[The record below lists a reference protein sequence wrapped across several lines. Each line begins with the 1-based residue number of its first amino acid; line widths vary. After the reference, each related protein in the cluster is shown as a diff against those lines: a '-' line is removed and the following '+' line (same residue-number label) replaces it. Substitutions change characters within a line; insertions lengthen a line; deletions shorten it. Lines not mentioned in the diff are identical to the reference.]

1 MKSFV
6 LLRNLL
12 LLFAFLPMAVS
23 AYDVEIDGIYY
34 NLNKENRTARV
45 TSGDKKYNGDIIIP
59 SNIIHNGDNYNVY
72 YVEKYAFSGCSAL
85 TSVGI
90 SSSVKSIGNY
100 AFELCGNL
108 KTISLPIGL
117 TEIADVTFFACSSL
131 NNVTIP
137 ASVTRIGDNA
147 FFGCSSLTSIVIPQK
162 VSKICDGAFLGCDLK
177 ALIVCMVTPIEI
189 SENTFYKRENIVLYV
204 PEGSLDA
211 YRNADVWKDF
221 KEIKAIGQ
229 SEADCDL
236 SDLPTENAYYASTA
250 FLCERGVLSGSKPDG
265 KTNVNAPLKRAHLA
279 KIAFRGLYSLN
290 WNPVPETVPSDYYPT
305 VYTDICEPTAD
316 NEYYR
321 QAARALMYLEY
332 GDGIAPFDR
341 NRLNFEP
348 ENTISRLHTLKV
360 LMETFNIKPNVA
372 GTSNPFPDDADCVSL
387 MTSNPAKFGY
397 IRKAAALGIITTQNA
412 QFRPNDDCLRG
423 EAFVMLARII
433 QKIEAGVI
441 TAPEPTNDSYFEPLN
456 TTLATISTGVA
467 TQMGSFNSYSKNSF
481 ALDGVMPL
489 VFTHNYD
496 SYYATLPEVF
506 FGARTVNGVEET
518 YRPLSAGWSH
528 NYHSFIT
535 LVGSGSDARAIV
547 HWGGAGINVYKSD
560 GKKFIAESIGV
571 YDDFKMDGYEAVIK
585 TKSQMTYRFTNQGG
599 TGAMVLYLSTITD
612 RNGNTLTLNYTD
624 GLNGTRNI
632 SSVSD
637 GHRQLTFSYLSGT
650 NLLEKVTDPL
660 GRSIQFAYNYNEGI
674 GEYMLSS
681 FTDAKGQTTTYTY
694 KNQFKGRDATSY
706 TSDDWNSRS
715 FSHLLTR
722 IELPKGNYIENLYD
736 DNCRLKE
743 TVDGV
748 NGIPTVKTSIA
759 VTANY
764 RNGNTSTQSQVQ
776 VDNAGKTN
784 TLQYSYNNNNA
795 MAEFSGNN
803 GVQLSCEYKDASHP
817 LYATAITTNQ
827 GSLSGV
833 QFDDRGNMIALTIGG
848 TGGNGGY
855 SKRMTYNDQNCLTS
869 ITDARGN
876 TTTYT
881 YDNRGNLTGITAP
894 EGVNISME
902 VNGAGLTTSMTNAM
916 GQTTKYTYNDYG
928 NLTQTQDMALG
939 LVTTTTYDNA
949 SRVTSSTD
957 ALERKQTYSYDDN
970 DNLIEE
976 QDAMGNV
983 TKYGYDQNDNL
994 VTITNAMGG
1003 VTEMTYDEATDLLTS
1018 LSFAGA
1024 TKQYEYYS
1032 NGLLK
1037 TLVKPDGTTLNRTY
1051 DAQGHIT
1058 DDGCGHRYTYDSNM
1072 RLAAIVGDFA
1082 TLAFNYDGLGRII
1095 QTRHQES
1102 GNDYQMDYEYD
1113 NNSNVTRLTYPTN
1126 NGERPAVSYTYDGL
1140 NRLTSLNGIVGKIRY
1155 AYRKDSKIE
1164 RIDYDNIGMVTTF
1177 AYDAAGRLTE
1187 KKTRLKDGTVLA
1199 SYTVTL
1205 DKVGNIVGQTTTE
1218 PIGRLPLANFGKS
1231 YTYDEGNRIKNVSD
1245 PTTNQFTNFSFDANG
1260 NATSRGDEKYVWTKQ
1275 DKLARINNAGLI
1287 YDPMGN
1293 LTEFDG
1299 TKFQVE
1305 VSGNGNV
1312 LYDSRSDCN
1321 YVYGLGLE
1329 ARVKDGH
1336 ASYYVTDLR
1345 GSVVAIVNDEGK
1357 ITHRYS
1363 YDEWGNIEQSEEA
1376 DYNPFRFVG
1385 KWGVIYINDH
1395 CYYMRARMYDP
1406 TIGRFMSEDP
1416 IWSTNLYPYADNNPV
1431 MGIDPTGTITQ
1442 SEYNKRYDHITKMI
1456 AKYTKE
1462 KDVAASEMSFYNH
1475 GKNTNYK
1482 QEYADAEKR
1491 RDKAWKNIEGWE
1503 KKMKELKES
1512 TTVDISGL
1520 GIRHDGVEPVKVD
1533 EEYMNLLLGKG
1544 GLTINRQQVQN
1555 GEYGLNLNSI
1565 KGINKM
1571 GDVEL
1576 AIAEFFEEN
1585 ALRPYTNVVFKA
1597 SKATDNAIYATVNG
1611 VKYVWNAAKKTWEV
1625 IAK

>member
-1 MKSFV
+1 MT
-6 LLRNLL
+6 NIGDG
-12 LLFAFLPMAVS
+12 AFFHCYGL
-23 AYDVEIDGIYY
+23 
-34 NLNKENRTARV
+34 
-45 TSGDKKYNGDIIIP
+45 
-59 SNIIHNGDNYNVY
+59 
-72 YVEKYAFSGCSAL
+72 
-85 TSVGI
+85 
-90 SSSVKSIGNY
+90 SSVSIPGSVEVIGSSAFNGCVNLEEIELGKGIKSIGRS
-100 AFELCGNL
+100 AFY
-108 KTISLPIGL
+108 
-117 TEIADVTFFACSSL
+117 
-131 NNVTIP
+131 
-137 ASVTRIGDNA
+137 
-147 FFGCSSLTSIVIPQK
+147 GCSK
-162 VSKICDGAFLGCDLK
+162 LK
-177 ALIVCMVTPIEI
+177 
-189 SENTFYKRENIVLYV
+189 NIVLPSSIEHIWRLAFSKCDSIKTVRAEMTHIYCNEFDDAAFDENTIKNATLFV
-204 PEGSLDA
+204 PVGCASM
-211 YRNADVWKDF
+211 YRACNCWSHF
-221 KEIKAIGQ
+221 KAIVET
-229 SEADCDL
+229 STDDCDL
-236 SDLPTENAYYASTA
+236 SDLPTDNAYYASTA
-250 FLCERGVLSGSKPDG
+250 YLCERGVLSGSKVDG
-265 KTNVNAPLKRAHLA
+265 KTNVNDPLKRAHLA

-290 WNPVPETVPSDYYPT
+290 GNPVPETVPSDYYPT
-305 VYTDICEPTAD
+305 VYTDISEPTAD

-321 QAARALMYLEY
+321 QAARALLYLEY

-348 ENTISRLHTLKV
+348 ENTISRLYTLKV
-360 LMETFNIKPNVA
+360 LMETFNIKPDVERK
-372 GTSNPFPDDADCVSL
+372 GNPFPADADCVSL

-397 IRKAAALGIITTQNA
+397 IREAAALGIITTQNA

-423 EAFVMLARII
+423 EAFVMLARIM
-433 QKIEAGVI
+433 QKIEAGEI
-441 TAPEPTNDSYFEPLN
+441 AAPEPTNDSYYEPLN
-456 TTLATISTGVA
+456 TTLATISTGIS

-489 VFTHNYD
+489 IFTHNYD
-496 SYYATLPEVF
+496 SYYANLPEVF

-535 LVGSGSDARAIV
+535 LVGSGSDTRAIV

-560 GKKFIAESIGV
+560 GKKFVAESVGI
-571 YDDFKMDGYEAVIK
+571 YDSFTMEGYEAVIK

-624 GLNGTRNI
+624 GLNGTKNI

-660 GRSIQFAYNYNEGI
+660 GRSIQFAYNYNEGT
-674 GEYMLSS
+674 GEYMLKSY
-681 FTDAKGQTTTYTY
+681 TDAKGQTTTYTY

-706 TSDDWNSRS
+706 TSDDLTSRS

-736 DNCRLKE
+736 ANCRLKE

-748 NGIPTVKTSIA
+748 NGIQTAKTSIA

-776 VDNAGKTN
+776 VENAGKTN

-795 MAEFSGNN
+795 MTAFTGNN
-803 GVQLSCEYKDASHP
+803 GVQLSCEYKDSSHP

-855 SKRMTYNDQNCLTS
+855 SKSMTYNNQNCLTS

-876 TTTYT
+876 TTTYS
-881 YDNRGNLTGITAP
+881 YDSRGNLTGITAP
-894 EGVNISME
+894 EGVNVSME

-928 NLTQTQDMALG
+928 NLTQTQDVALG

-957 ALERKQTYSYDDN
+957 ALGRKQTYIYDDN

-983 TKYGYDQNDNL
+983 TQYGYDQNDNL

-1003 VTEMTYDEATDLLTS
+1003 VTEMAYDEATDLLTS

-1037 TLVKPDGTTLNRTY
+1037 TLIKPDGTTLNRTY

-1058 DDGCGHRYTYDSNM
+1058 DDGGGHCYTYDSNM
-1072 RLAAIVGDFA
+1072 RLANISGDFA
-1082 TLAFNYDGLGRII
+1082 TLTFNYDGLGRII
-1095 QTRHQES
+1095 QTRHQEN
-1102 GNDYQMDYEYD
+1102 GNDYQVDYEYD
-1113 NNSNVTRLTYPTN
+1113 NNSNVTNLTYP
-1126 NGERPAVSYTYDGL
+1126 ERGGNRSSVSYTYDGL
-1140 NRLTSLNGIVGKIRY
+1140 NRLTTLNGIAGKIRY

-1199 SYTVTL
+1199 SYNVTL
-1205 DKVGNIVGQTTTE
+1205 DKVGNIVGQNTTE
-1218 PIGRLPLANFGKS
+1218 PFGRLSLANYGAF
-1231 YTYDEGNRIKNVSD
+1231 YTYDEGNRIKNLSD
-1245 PTTNQFTNFSFDANG
+1245 NQFTNFTFDANG
-1260 NATSRGDEKYVWTKQ
+1260 NATSRGNEKYVWTKQ
-1275 DKLARINNAGLI
+1275 DKLARINDIGLT

-1312 LYDSRSDCN
+1312 IYDSRSGCN

-1336 ASYYVTDLR
+1336 ASYYVTDMR

-1376 DYNPFRFVG
+1376 DYNPFRYIG

-1416 IWSTNLYPYADNNPV
+1416 IWSTNLYPYADNNPI

-1442 SEYNKRYDHITKMI
+1442 SEYNKRYDYITKMI

-1462 KDVAASEMSFYNH
+1462 RDAAASDMSFYYH

-1482 QEYADAEKR
+1482 QQYADAEKR
-1491 RDKAWKNIEGWE
+1491 REKASKNIDG
-1503 KKMKELKES
+1503 MKEKMDELKKS

-1544 GLTINRQQVQN
+1544 GLTINQQQAQN
-1555 GEYGLNLNSI
+1555 GDYGLNLNSI

-1576 AIAEFFEEN
+1576 AVAEFFEEN
-1585 ALRPYTNVVFKA
+1585 ALGPYTNVVFKA
-1597 SKATDNAIYATVNG
+1597 SKATDNAIYATVDG

-1625 IAK
+1625 ITK